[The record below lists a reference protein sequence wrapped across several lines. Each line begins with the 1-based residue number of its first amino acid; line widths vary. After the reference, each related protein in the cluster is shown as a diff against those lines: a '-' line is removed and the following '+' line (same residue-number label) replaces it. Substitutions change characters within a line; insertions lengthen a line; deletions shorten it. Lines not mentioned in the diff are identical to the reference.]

1 MNPLNSFFK
10 SSTKLFAFQFSSC
23 QLYFL
28 IPINKIYRI
37 YNFKLITFGSNLLAV
52 PPCLHSQS
60 GGQLIKYLHVQL
72 INIPNSRRKKKC
84 LNDSSI
90 ICPLYISNGTLA
102 LQVLHLKRVDVRLHE
117 LIGNTPSKLQSGII
131 KTTCGSV
138 LGYHYFIRCGFCL
151 ILEVFNSCLIV
162 TLYQSMVESVGEG
175 KKTVSFSFVP
185 TEEHTRAQINRWT
198 KILGNG
204 PSVKGANVSLI
215 MCWGLSQKHNG

>member
-1 MNPLNSFFK
+1 MNLLNSYFE

-72 INIPNSRRKKKC
+72 INIPNSRRKKKKC

-138 LGYHYFIRCGFCL
+138 LGYHYFIRGGFFL
-151 ILEVFNSCLIV
+151 NSGSFNSCLIV

-175 KKTVSFSFVP
+175 KKRCHFLLFLQKNTHGPKLNAGQKFWAMD
-185 TEEHTRAQINRWT
+185 RALRGQT
-198 KILGNG
+198 
-204 PSVKGANVSLI
+204 SL
-215 MCWGLSQKHNG
+215 

>member
-1 MNPLNSFFK
+1 MNLLNSYFK
-10 SSTKLFAFQFSSC
+10 SSTKLFAFQISSC

-90 ICPLYISNGTLA
+90 IYPLYISNGTLA

-138 LGYHYFIRCGFCL
+138 LGYHYFIRGGF
-151 ILEVFNSCLIV
+151 FF
-162 TLYQSMVESVGEG
+162 
-175 KKTVSFSFVP
+175 KFWKF
-185 TEEHTRAQINRWT
+185 
-198 KILGNG
+198 
-204 PSVKGANVSLI
+204 
-215 MCWGLSQKHNG
+215 